1 MTATWNRLRRGL
13 GALAAPF
20 ALLALVFSFA
30 FPFVI
35 AFPGLE
41 SIATAGLG
49 FWGHI
54 AVLREE
60 MSN

>member
-1 MTATWNRLRRGL
+1 MGAL

-20 ALLALVFSFA
+20 ALLAFVLSFT
-30 FPFVI
+30 FPFVS
-35 AFPGLE
+35 FSGLKG
-41 SIATAGLG
+41 IATAGLG

-54 AVLREE
+54 AVLRKE

>member
-1 MTATWNRLRRGL
+1 
-13 GALAAPF
+13 LAAPF
-20 ALLALVFSFA
+20 ALLSFVFSFT
-30 FPFVI
+30 FPFVL

-54 AVLREE
+54 AVLRKE